1 MELFPAEVL
10 HNVSQGMMGEV
21 SYRATVQQ
29 HIVLEALYS
38 PVKHCTLFW
47 YYVLFIMQDILFCS
61 GLKDDSDQSGN
72 A

>member
-38 PVKHCTLFW
+38 PVRHCTLF
-47 YYVLFIMQDILFCS
+47 
-61 GLKDDSDQSGN
+61 
-72 A
+72 